1 MKYWIEAV
9 RFTTVMT
16 IITAIIILTS
26 ACQDKQEVSSPEV
39 SKSEESISFY
49 NPDYDPAKE
58 ERSSSPTTP
67 APISSNWIL
76 SGIDK
81 ESNVGEVDECT
92 QSFLDSTDL
101 DGQEALVEVGELCP

>member
-1 MKYWIEAV
+1 MKYWIDAV
-9 RFTTVMT
+9 RFTAVMT

-58 ERSSSPTTP
+58 ERSSAPTTS
-67 APISSNWIL
+67 ISSNWIL

-81 ESNVGEVDECT
+81 EANVGEVDECI